1 MILYYFSIYYIYIYM
16 FLYVLKKNLHIILNL
31 LFLKYYTIYYI
42 MSCIL
47 HKVILHI
54 KSGIKKQNCIISLK

>member
-1 MILYYFSIYYIYIYM
+1 M
-16 FLYVLKKNLHIILNL
+16 FLYVLKNLHIILNL

-54 KSGIKKQNCIISLK
+54 KSGIKNKIALYL